1 MGTAYS
7 KKLLVLYI
15 LDILQKYTDEEHR
28 LSQKEILE
36 ILRKENVAVNTL
48 LGHGGIFKTLGVAQR
63 YLAAAAGAPV
73 TCMETAGEGGSY
85 GMALLAAYRLH
96 RADGE
101 ALAAYLNRCVFA
113 DAQSTTLS
121 PDPAEQSGFAA
132 FLTQYQTALK
142 AERAVVK

>member
-48 LGHGGIFKTLGVAQR
+48 LGHGGIFKTPGVAQR

-101 ALAAYLNRCVFA
+101 TLAAYLNRCVFA

-142 AERAVVK
+142 AERAAVK

>member
-1 MGTAYS
+1 MFAPNSAALSASRSTQAFKS
-7 KKLLVLYI
+7 LVQLLQWTCLLY
-15 LDILQKYTDEEHR
+15 T
-28 LSQKEILE
+28 S
-36 ILRKENVAVNTL
+36 TL
-48 LGHGGIFKTLGVAQR
+48 LGHGGIFKTPGVAQR

-101 ALAAYLNRCVFA
+101 TLAAYLNRCVFA

-142 AERAVVK
+142 AERAAVK

>member
-1 MGTAYS
+1 M
-7 KKLLVLYI
+7 
-15 LDILQKYTDEEHR
+15 R
-28 LSQKEILE
+28 
-36 ILRKENVAVNTL
+36 
-48 LGHGGIFKTLGVAQR
+48 
-63 YLAAAAGAPV
+63 
-73 TCMETAGEGGSY
+73 GGSY

-142 AERAVVK
+142 AERAVVKIRAIPHNSKCRYGERGAAAAGAVLKP

>member
-1 MGTAYS
+1 MG
-7 KKLLVLYI
+7 
-15 LDILQKYTDEEHR
+15 
-28 LSQKEILE
+28 LE

-48 LGHGGIFKTLGVAQR
+48 LGHGGIFKTPGVAQR

-85 GMALLAAYRLH
+85 GMALLASYRLH

-101 ALAAYLNRCVFA
+101 TLAAYLNRCVFA
-113 DAQSTTLS
+113 DAQSTTLF

>member
-1 MGTAYS
+1 MLLRRPGSAFTLANFMRANIYSAFATLAMG
-7 KKLLVLYI
+7 
-15 LDILQKYTDEEHR
+15 
-28 LSQKEILE
+28 LE

-48 LGHGGIFKTLGVAQR
+48 LGHGGIFKTPGVAQR

-101 ALAAYLNRCVFA
+101 TLAAYLNRCVFA
-113 DAQSTTLS
+113 DAQSTTLF